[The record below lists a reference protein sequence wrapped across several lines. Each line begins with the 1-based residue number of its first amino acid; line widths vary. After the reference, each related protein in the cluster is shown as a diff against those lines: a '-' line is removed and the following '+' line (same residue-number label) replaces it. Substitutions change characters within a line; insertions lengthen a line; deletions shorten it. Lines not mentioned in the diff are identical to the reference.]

1 MRTSV
6 GDQTIRALPQANQ
19 ARGLPRLAL
28 AAAALVPLLS
38 LALAAALGLR
48 GPAALALVA
57 GGGFGAALLFV
68 LGPAPRWPAA
78 LLVGGSIVLAGILL
92 IRAASWIDAAL

>member
-1 MRTSV
+1 MRAGV
-6 GDQTIRALPQANQ
+6 GDQTIRAFPEAHQ
-19 ARGLPRLAL
+19 ARRLPRLAL

-38 LALAAALGLR
+38 LALAAALELR
-48 GPAALALVA
+48 GPAALALIA
-57 GGGFGAALLFV
+57 GRGFGAVLLFA

-78 LLVGGSIVLAGILL
+78 LLVGGSIVLAGIVL

>member
-1 MRTSV
+1 MSTHAGSHNTGAKPEERR
-6 GDQTIRALPQANQ
+6 GHDLPQSL
-19 ARGLPRLAL
+19 R
-28 AAAALVPLLS
+28 AAAALAPL

-78 LLVGGSIVLAGILL
+78 LLVGGSIVLAGIVL